1 VNKNSTN
8 NLTDFASWGET
19 PAEVRLDPISPGR
32 VRDSRR
38 DAQLLTE
45 RGFRALRL
53 SRVLSDGGGPVANPF
68 PVRACCS
75 LSEKI
80 PMGGAV
86 CCTNAETIIH
96 DPEST
101 SDLGVIDY
109 GNRVPAF
116 R

>member
-75 LSEKI
+75 LSESAGKDSD
-80 PMGGAV
+80 GGSGLLHKRGDNHTRPRV
-86 CCTNAETIIH
+86 YVR
-96 DPEST
+96 
-101 SDLGVIDY
+101 LGSY
-109 GNRVPAF
+109 
-116 R
+116 